1 LVSPS
6 VVAYHSSPHQCAW
19 PCQKGI
25 SQHHPRL
32 DPAPSHPGRHCRR
45 DRCLSRTVNLSQ
57 TRHPRT
63 SLQTPRLRAPSDP
76 PGVPLQAPRVPGLKG
91 ASPTTRTHSRGLRPA
106 PRPARSAGKEISP
119 FCQENLPPLTLKL
132 GSNCGTTRTPLWR
145 RSPQGATICNACG
158 LYQKARNTARPTK
171 LNRTGI
177 SLASEPRV
185 SPVKPSTSAAKSGK
199 CGSGST
205 YYAADQVSTG
215 TCPGGGRC
223 NGTGGAEGC
232 NGCPAFNNR
241 LSKRAQLNTKGQA
254 SGHKSTETAEAQP
267 IDVAALKAQ
276 QTPNNTPM
284 VIACQNC
291 ATTITPLWRR
301 DEGGHTICNACGM
314 LFKPRTRYVRIR
326 RD

>member
-1 LVSPS
+1 MSEEN
-6 VVAYHSSPHQCAW
+6 
-19 PCQKGI
+19 
-25 SQHHPRL
+25 R
-32 DPAPSHPGRHCRR
+32 PAPSRARP
-45 DRCLSRTVNLSQ
+45 DPLA
-57 TRHPRT
+57 PRT
-63 SLQTPRLRAPSDP
+63 ALPTRPMPVKNRQPLVQSPPRRHNPNPTSPGPRASSSHGQTLPASPAASSTNVGGQGSLQNSNSQKRSTPGAQAGQVCRYVRPSCGRAISMTH
-76 PGVPLQAPRVPGLKG
+76 VPHPI
-91 ASPTTRTHSRGLRPA
+91 
-106 PRPARSAGKEISP
+106 SANR
-119 FCQENLPPLTLKL
+119 FD
-132 GSNCGTTRTPLWR
+132 SNCGTTRTPLWR

-177 SLASEPRV
+177 SLASEPRA
-185 SPVKPSTSAAKSGK
+185 SPPKPSTPAAKGSK

-205 YYAADQVSTG
+205 YFAADQVSTG

-254 SGHKSTETAEAQP
+254 SSAGKSAESSEAQP
-267 IDVAALKAQ
+267 IDIAALKAEEGQ
-276 QTPNNTPM
+276 SNTPM

-314 LFKPRTRYVRIR
+314 FPPPSGRLGR
-326 RD
+326 